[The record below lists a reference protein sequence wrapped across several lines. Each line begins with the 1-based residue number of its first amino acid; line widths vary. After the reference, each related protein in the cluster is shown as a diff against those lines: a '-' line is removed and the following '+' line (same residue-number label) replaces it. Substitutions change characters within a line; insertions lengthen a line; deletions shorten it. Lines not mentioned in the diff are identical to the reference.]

1 MAIVLFDSNILIDNF
16 NGHTAAALE
25 IFAYDDAI
33 ISSIVW
39 MEVACI
45 MDDAQRTAFDTLL
58 DSAEIRVVHPNDS
71 IMRLAATI
79 RGNSLADHR
88 VGIGRKLGLP
98 DCIIRATAEV
108 EGRLIVTRNPGD
120 FGGGSVNVRVPYD
133 IVDGVA
139 VNITPPPP

>member
-45 MDDAQRTAFDTLL
+45 MDGAQRIAFDTLL
-58 DSAEIRVVHPNDS
+58 DAAEIRIVHPNDR

-88 VGIGRKLGLP
+88 AGIGRKLGLA
-98 DCIIRATAEV
+98 DCIIRATAEID
-108 EGRLIVTRNPGD
+108 GRIIVTRNPAD
-120 FGGGSVNVRVPYD
+120 FGGEQPDVRVPYE

-139 VNITPPPP
+139 VNIKPPPP

>member
-16 NGHTAAALE
+16 NGYAAAALE
-25 IFAYDDAI
+25 LLAYEDAI

-58 DSAEIRVVHPNDS
+58 DAAEIRIVHPNDG

-79 RGNSLADHR
+79 RGNSLAEHR
-88 VGIGRKLGLP
+88 AGIGRKLNLP

-108 EGRLIVTRNPGD
+108 EERLIVTRNPAD
-120 FGGGSVNVRVPYD
+120 FGADRLNVRVPYEL
-133 IVDGVA
+133 VGGMA
-139 VNITPPPP
+139 VNIQPPPP

>member
-71 IMRLAATI
+71 IMRLLRQYAAIAWPT
-79 RGNSLADHR
+79 
-88 VGIGRKLGLP
+88 
-98 DCIIRATAEV
+98 TA
-108 EGRLIVTRNPGD
+108 
-120 FGGGSVNVRVPYD
+120 
-133 IVDGVA
+133 
-139 VNITPPPP
+139 